1 MRAAGRRQAVLL
13 SGLVFPGLG
22 QLATGRPWRG
32 LFFGGSSVALLVAV
46 VRRVI
51 LETERLLPTDA
62 EALLDPALPFRLAA
76 EIHRENASFFLWT
89 TLGIVALWLGSMA
102 DAWSRPARGAGR
114 PGPDRSSLLSAFPK
128 APRKAGP
135 LARPSADGTA
145 RRRSYGRR
153 S

>member
-1 MRAAGRRQAVLL
+1 VLL

-102 DAWSRPARGAGR
+102 DAWSRPALRAGR
-114 PGPDRSSLLSAFPK
+114 PG
-128 APRKAGP
+128 AP
-135 LARPSADGTA
+135 PSAGGTA
-145 RRRSYGRR
+145 RRPSYGRR